1 MVSILQY
8 NSPCIHAADQHSTK
22 AVLDCGGQPNYSQGI
37 INQTKKRFDQLF
49 QSQKMVGAFYA
60 EAGCSLS
67 CAKQCTIAVLRYL

>member
-1 MVSILQY
+1 MVSILQHS
-8 NSPCIHAADQHSTK
+8 SPGIHAADQHSTK
-22 AVLDCGGQPNYSQGI
+22 AVLDCGGQPKYSQGI